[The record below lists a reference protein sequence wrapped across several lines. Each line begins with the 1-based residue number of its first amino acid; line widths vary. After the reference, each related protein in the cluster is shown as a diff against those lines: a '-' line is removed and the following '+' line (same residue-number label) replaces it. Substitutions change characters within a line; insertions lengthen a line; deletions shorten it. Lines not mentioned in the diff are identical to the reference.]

1 MLIFTYV
8 RNTKLMNS
16 QSNVFIQELLINLF
30 HKSMSILGTELGEE
44 YKNVLL
50 TIELG
55 RDSGL
60 KNSVK
65 LKTFQRMRYL
75 ILLPDELI

>member
-1 MLIFTYV
+1 
-8 RNTKLMNS
+8 MNS

-30 HKSMSILGTELGEE
+30 HKSMSILGTELGEK

-65 LKTFQRMRYL
+65 LETFQRMRYL
-75 ILLPDELI
+75 VLLPDELI

>member
-30 HKSMSILGTELGEE
+30 HKSMSILGTALGEE
-44 YKNVLL
+44 YKTVLL
-50 TIELG
+50 TTELG
-55 RDSGL
+55 RGSGL

-65 LKTFQRMRYL
+65 LETFPRKRYL

>member
-1 MLIFTYV
+1 
-8 RNTKLMNS
+8 MNS

-65 LKTFQRMRYL
+65 LETFQRMRYL

>member
-1 MLIFTYV
+1 
-8 RNTKLMNS
+8 
-16 QSNVFIQELLINLF
+16 
-30 HKSMSILGTELGEE
+30 MSILGTELGEE

-65 LKTFQRMRYL
+65 LETFQRMRYL

>member
-1 MLIFTYV
+1 
-8 RNTKLMNS
+8 MNS
-16 QSNVFIQELLINLF
+16 QSNVFIQELLIHLF
-30 HKSMSILGTELGEE
+30 HKSMSTLGTELGEE

-65 LKTFQRMRYL
+65 LETFQRMRYL